1 MENNDKELNMLL
13 QQKKALEHT
22 IKQMIEKEK
31 LGGPE
36 IEEGFLKGQ
45 ICLKKIRC
53 GKKNCRCANGT
64 KEQFGHGPYPHLQW
78 WEGDKIKTR
87 YLNRKK
93 HPIYEKILYYQKNL
107 KLVNKKIEEIEKE
120 NKKGK
125 LKNEENK

>member
-31 LGGPE
+31 LDGSE